1 MLEVNAE
8 DVFLAAVI
16 AYQLTWMPMTP
27 TSTKVAAASRHAI
40 RVGTLV
46 ASLSGFW
53 NTLRTVGPSARV
65 FHAVKRRRRFA
76 NRRQQVAAR
85 MHCLRNHPSMFRMSG
100 LSACCLV
107 LRSRAWNANQAY
119 AHAGRANT
127 GRERPPA
134 LRSGCEFT
142 TYLSVCIV
150 GSVTRVGAPFIRF
163 NTAF

>member
-53 NTLRTVGPSARV
+53 NTLRTVGPSAPCCKTSSTFR
-65 FHAVKRRRRFA
+65 K
-76 NRRQQVAAR
+76 
-85 MHCLRNHPSMFRMSG
+85 PS
-100 LSACCLV
+100 A
-107 LRSRAWNANQAY
+107 
-119 AHAGRANT
+119 T
-127 GRERPPA
+127 GRSPDALFAQSSINVPNVGPQRLLPCATLPRLERQPGIRTRRESEHGARTPA
-134 LRSGCEFT
+134 RASERMRIYYVFECLYCWISDSCRCSI
-142 TYLSVCIV
+142 YQI
-150 GSVTRVGAPFIRF
+150 
-163 NTAF
+163 